1 MVEMAAGDIGKGQ
14 KRAQKWFSCFYLMT
28 RRSVKKRI
36 IIFTRWQA
44 QQSVFFTQ

>member
-1 MVEMAAGDIGKGQ
+1 MEMAAGDAEKEQ
-14 KRAQKWFSCFYLMT
+14 KRALKWFSCFYLMT

-36 IIFTRWQA
+36 IIFTRWQV